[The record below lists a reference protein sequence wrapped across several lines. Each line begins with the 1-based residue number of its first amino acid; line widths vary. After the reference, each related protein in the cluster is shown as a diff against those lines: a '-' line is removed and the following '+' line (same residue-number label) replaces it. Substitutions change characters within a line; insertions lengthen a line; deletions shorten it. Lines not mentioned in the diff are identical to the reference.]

1 MSRSIDKILTFHA
14 QRRRMP
20 SYSEMMG
27 LLGYRSKLTIYRRV
41 HEWIR
46 QGHLKKD
53 SAGRIVLARPPHSLR
68 VLGTVEAGW
77 PSPAE
82 EELVDTMSLDEFLIQ
97 NKEATFILKVKGDS
111 MQDAGIL
118 PGDMLL
124 VERGATAKDGDIVIA
139 EVDGQWTAKYFR
151 KKGGKVYLE
160 PANKKYK
167 TIEPRE
173 ELKLAAVVRAVIRKY
188 AS

>member
-1 MSRSIDKILTFHA
+1 MPPAIDKILTFYIQH
-14 QRRRMP
+14 RRMP
-20 SYSEMMG
+20 SYSEMTG
-27 LLGYRSKLTIYRRV
+27 LLGYRSKRTIYRRV

-46 QGHLKKD
+46 EGYLKKD
-53 SAGRIVLARPPHSLR
+53 SAGRIVPDGLLRSVR

-111 MQDAGIL
+111 MKDAGIL

-124 VERGATAKDGDIVIA
+124 VERGRTAKNGDIVIA
-139 EVDGQWTAKYFR
+139 EVDREWTAKYFR
-151 KKGGKVYLE
+151 KKGNKVYLE

-167 TIEPRE
+167 AIEPQE
-173 ELKLAAVVRAVIRKY
+173 ELKVAAVVLAVIRKY
-188 AS
+188 A